1 MKNTLLLA
9 VMLFG
14 HFPGVSQYRTHPS
27 ASLENNLEALS
38 VQSKELAFTKLAITP
53 QFVQYSTTVLTNGN
67 GYWKGLGI
75 TSTSSNGLFSTKYL
89 YDVQG
94 NLRETKTFL
103 HIKSKGVKT
112 NWSIQ
117 YLNTG
122 DNRYR
127 RSGPLFV
134 HTF

>member
-1 MKNTLLLA
+1 MKNILWLALL
-9 VMLFG
+9 LFG
-14 HFPGVSQYRTHPS
+14 HFSGFSQYRTHPS
-27 ASLENNLEALS
+27 TLPENKFEMLS
-38 VQSKELAFTKLAITP
+38 VQSKKLAFSKLAITP
-53 QFVQYSTTVLTNGN
+53 QFVQYSTAVFNNGD

-75 TSTSSNGLFSTKYL
+75 TSTSSNGFFSTNYL

-122 DNRYR
+122 DNRNR